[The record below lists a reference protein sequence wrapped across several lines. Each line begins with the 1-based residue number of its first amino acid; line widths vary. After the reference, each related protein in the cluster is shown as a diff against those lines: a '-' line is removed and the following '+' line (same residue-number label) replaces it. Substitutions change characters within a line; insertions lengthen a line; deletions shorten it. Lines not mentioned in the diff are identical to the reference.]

1 MIHRPP
7 SPPPARTRPPA
18 AARPRAPRLA
28 AVFALFTAAFAAA
41 LLATPAPAAAAEWA
55 LYGGV
60 FDLAGGEE
68 AAELGVEARFRL
80 FDVPLGSFDLPV
92 EPAAGVMGN
101 SDGGGYAYAS
111 LRLPLHEL
119 WGAGEESRWRLVPF
133 TGAGLY
139 AAGDGKDLG
148 GPVEFRSG
156 LEVSVRAGERWWI
169 GLSYY
174 HLSNAVLYDLNPGE
188 ESLVLVLSRR

>member
-1 MIHRPP
+1 MP
-7 SPPPARTRPPA
+7 
-18 AARPRAPRLA
+18 
-28 AVFALFTAAFAAA
+28 V
-41 LLATPAPAAAAEWA
+41 PAAAAEWA

-60 FDLAGGEE
+60 FDLAGDEE

-92 EPAAGVMGN
+92 EPAAGVMGT
-101 SDGGGYAYAS
+101 SDGGGYLYFS

-119 WGAGEESRWRLVPF
+119 WGDGRGDDEPPRWRLVPF
-133 TGAGLY
+133 TGGGLY

-156 LEVSVRAGERWWI
+156 LEISVRAGERWWI
-169 GLSYY
+169 GLSYD
-174 HLSNAVLYDLNPGE
+174 HLSNAVLYDHNPGE
-188 ESLVLVLSRR
+188 ESLVLVVSKR